1 MNDCLE
7 IAVKEGLPAWNKF
20 AFTLTRNHTNAK
32 DLVSEALVKILEN
45 QRDKAEELAC
55 ENRLLSYVHRAIYLM
70 AIDDSSRYGM
80 KYMQFAQRWNE
91 NDDAFN
97 FEPDEPWLGS
107 RLDNELLDTY
117 IQLMPERDAI
127 LLRLYMLDG
136 FDYKDVSDKTR
147 IPIKRLYK
155 YISNALK
162 KIRNDVHRTTSDSR

>member
-1 MNDCLE
+1 VNECLE
-7 IAVKEGLPAWNKF
+7 IAVQESMPAWRRF
-20 AFTLTRNHTNAK
+20 AYTLTRDETNAK
-32 DLVSEALVKILEN
+32 DLVSETLLKILEN

-55 ENRLLSYVHRAIYLM
+55 ENRLLSYVHRAIYFM

-80 KYMQFAQRWNE
+80 KYMQYADRWSDYDN
-91 NDDAFN
+91 AFD
-97 FEPDEPWLGS
+97 FERDEPWLGS

-136 FDYKDVSDKTR
+136 FDYKDVSDKTN

-155 YISNALK
+155 YISNAIK
-162 KIRNDVHRTTSDSR
+162 KIRKDVHRTTSHSG